1 MDTTTRT
8 IVKAVCWQVLGLIV
22 MTLVGYLFTGSVVTG
37 GAVALIGAAIGL
49 VTYYLHEKLWERV
62 PWGRPRR
69 G

>member
-8 IVKAVCWQVLGLIV
+8 IAKAVCWQVLGLIV
-22 MTLVGYLFTGSVVTG
+22 MTLVGYLFTGSVGTG